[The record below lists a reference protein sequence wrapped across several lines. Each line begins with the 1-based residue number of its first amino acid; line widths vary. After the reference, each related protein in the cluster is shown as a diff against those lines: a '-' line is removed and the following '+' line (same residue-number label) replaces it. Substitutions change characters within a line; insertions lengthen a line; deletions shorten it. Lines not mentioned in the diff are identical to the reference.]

1 MVSCLNGFGVELQ
14 ERCLLLL
21 VIGAASVLVP
31 GSIRHVRLS
40 GHRGTPCQPQQI
52 TQPVYAC
59 HINPP
64 AVLVSPHRVTT
75 SAPVAD
81 FPVVPAPPHKEEADE
96 EGVAGGAGELM
107 TSEDA
112 EAAAMDL
119 LGGDLETSSPST
131 DPGTVLNLRQGSL
144 MLWHRLPA
152 GYCNTRCVALQHPV
166 CDCRSY
172 HACEWQAYVGIWA
185 AWLQMTMR
193 PQELACFQLGACNDN
208 FW

>member
-1 MVSCLNGFGVELQ
+1 MQS
-14 ERCLLLL
+14 
-21 VIGAASVLVP
+21 AASRDWGSRCALVP

-40 GHRGTPCQPQQI
+40 GHRGTQCQQY
-52 TQPVYAC
+52 TRPVYAC
-59 HINPP
+59 HIKPP
-64 AVLVSPHRVTT
+64 AVLVSPHRVTA
-75 SAPVAD
+75 SAPAAD
-81 FPVVPAPPHKEEADE
+81 FPVVPVPPHKEEADE

-119 LGGDLETSSPST
+119 LGGDLEASSPST
-131 DPGTVLNLRQGSL
+131 DPGTVLTLRQGRL
-144 MLWHRLPA
+144 MLWHCLPA
-152 GYCNTRCVALQHPV
+152 DYCDARCVALQHPV

-193 PQELACFQLGACNDN
+193 PQAAGMSPAGSVNTFDQNIE
-208 FW
+208 